1 MINYVDDQ
9 RKSITISANL
19 FDEIKNRIKNPING
33 FSSIE
38 VYVDYVLEEVL
49 FEKEDSSVSDEE
61 KQKIQDELKKLGY
74 I

>member
-1 MINYVDDQ
+1 MNNMSDQ

-19 FDEIKNRIKNPING
+19 FDEIKNRIKNPVNG

-38 VYVDYVLEEVL
+38 EYVDYVLEEVL
-49 FEKEDSSVSDEE
+49 FEKEDSNVSDEE
-61 KQKIQDELKKLGY
+61 RQKIQDELKKLGY

>member
-1 MINYVDDQ
+1 VDDQ

-38 VYVDYVLEEVL
+38 EYVDYVLEEVL

>member
-38 VYVDYVLEEVL
+38 EYVDYVLEEVL

-61 KQKIQDELKKLGY
+61 KQKIQDELKN
-74 I
+74 

>member
-38 VYVDYVLEEVL
+38 EYVDYVLEEVL